1 MNVSVSMSIKKRYPS
16 DLSDKEW
23 DLIADF
29 MKADPSGGRPPKYS
43 RREILNAIFYVAKTG
58 CQWRYLPK
66 NLPPWN
72 AVYMQFLRWRDNGKI
87 EQIYYALH
95 RKLRMAVGK
104 NEIPSVG
111 IMDSQS
117 IKTTEER
124 GLQGSMEARKLKA
137 EKGI

>member
-1 MNVSVSMSIKKRYPS
+1 MSTELRYPS

-23 DLIADF
+23 GLVVDL
-29 MKADPSGGRPPKYS
+29 MHPDPSGGRPSKHP

-66 NLPPWN
+66 NLPPWK
-72 AVYMQFLRWRDNGKI
+72 AVYMQFVRWRDNGKI
-87 EQIYYALH
+87 EQIYDVLH
-95 RKLRMAVGK
+95 KKLRATVGK
-104 NEIPSVG
+104 NETPSVG

-117 IKTTEER
+117 IKTTEKR
-124 GLQGSMEARKLKA
+124 GSQGLMGVKKLRA

>member
-1 MNVSVSMSIKKRYPS
+1 MSTEKRYPS
-16 DLSDKEW
+16 DLSNKEW
-23 DLIADF
+23 ALIADL
-29 MKADPSGGRPPKYS
+29 MQPDPSGGRPPKHP

-66 NLPPWN
+66 NLPPWK

-87 EQIYYALH
+87 EQIYDVLH
-95 RKLRMAVGK
+95 RKLRSTIGK
-104 NEIPSVG
+104 NVTPSVG

-117 IKTTEER
+117 VKTTEKR
-124 GLQGSMEARKLKA
+124 GLQGLMGVKKLRA

>member
-1 MNVSVSMSIKKRYPS
+1 MSTELRYPS

-23 DLIADF
+23 ALISDL
-29 MKADPSGGRPPKYS
+29 MQPDPSGGRPPKHP

-72 AVYMQFLRWRDNGKI
+72 AVYMQFLRWRDSGKI
-87 EQIYYALH
+87 EQIYDVLH
-95 RKLRMAVGK
+95 RKLRGAAGK

-117 IKTTEER
+117 IKTTE
-124 GLQGSMEARKLKA
+124 
-137 EKGI
+137 KGACRF

>member
-1 MNVSVSMSIKKRYPS
+1 MSTNLRYPS

-23 DLIADF
+23 ELIAGLMQPAPF
-29 MKADPSGGRPPKYS
+29 GGRPPKHP

-87 EQIYYALH
+87 KQIYDVLH
-95 RKLRMAVGK
+95 RKLRAAVGK
-104 NEIPSVG
+104 NETPSVG

-117 IKTTEER
+117 IKTTEKR
-124 GLQGSMEARKLKA
+124 GLQVLMEVRKLRA

>member
-1 MNVSVSMSIKKRYPS
+1 MSTKQRYPS

-23 DLIADF
+23 ALISDL
-29 MKADPSGGRPPKYS
+29 MKADPLGGRPPKHP

-66 NLPPWN
+66 NFPPWN
-72 AVYMQFLRWRDNGKI
+72 AVYMQFLRWRNNGKI
-87 EQIYYALH
+87 EQIYDVLH
-95 RKLRMAVGK
+95 KQLRVVMGK
-104 NEIPSVG
+104 NENPSIG

-117 IKTTEER
+117 IKTTEKR
-124 GLQGSMEARKLKA
+124 GSQVLMGVKKLKV

>member
-1 MNVSVSMSIKKRYPS
+1 MSVEQRYPS
-16 DLSDKEW
+16 DLSDNEW
-23 DLIADF
+23 ALIEDLF
-29 MKADPSGGRPPKYS
+29 KADPLGGRPPKYS

-72 AVYMQFLRWRDNGKI
+72 AVYMQLLRWRDNGKI
-87 EQIYYALH
+87 EQIYDVLH
-95 RKLRMAVGK
+95 KKLRLSVGK
-104 NEIPSVG
+104 NENPSVG

-117 IKTTEER
+117 IKTTEKR
-124 GLQGSMEARKLKA
+124 GFQVLMGVKKLKA

>member
-1 MNVSVSMSIKKRYPS
+1 MSAVQRYPS
-16 DLSDKEW
+16 DLSDNEW
-23 DLIADF
+23 ALIEDLF
-29 MKADPSGGRPPKYS
+29 KADPLGGRPPKYS

-72 AVYMQFLRWRDNGKI
+72 AAYMQFLRWRDNGKI
-87 EQIYYALH
+87 EHIYDVLH
-95 RKLRMAVGK
+95 RKLRTTIGK
-104 NEIPSVG
+104 NETPSVG

-117 IKTTEER
+117 IKTTEKR
-124 GLQGSMEARKLKA
+124 GLQGLMGVKKLKV

>member
-1 MNVSVSMSIKKRYPS
+1 MSIEQRYPS
-16 DLSDKEW
+16 DLSDNEW
-23 DLIADF
+23 ALIEDL
-29 MKADPSGGRPPKYS
+29 MKADPLGGRPPKYP

-87 EQIYYALH
+87 EQIYDVLH
-95 RKLRMAVGK
+95 KKLRICVGK
-104 NEIPSVG
+104 NENPSVG

-117 IKTTEER
+117 IKTTEKR
-124 GLQGSMEARKLKA
+124 GLQVSTEAKKLKA
-137 EKGI
+137 GKGT

>member
-1 MNVSVSMSIKKRYPS
+1 MSRYPS

-23 DLIADF
+23 AFIADLV
-29 MKADPSGGRPPKYS
+29 KPDPSGGRPPKYS

-66 NLPPWN
+66 NLPPWK

-87 EQIYYALH
+87 EHIYDVLH
-95 RKLRMAVGK
+95 RKLRVVVGK
-104 NEIPSVG
+104 NETPSVG
-111 IMDSQS
+111 IVDSQS
-117 IKTTEER
+117 IKTTEKR
-124 GLQGSMEARKLKA
+124 GSQGLMEVKKLRV

>member
-1 MNVSVSMSIKKRYPS
+1 MNTDLRYPS

-23 DLIADF
+23 ALIADL
-29 MKADPSGGRPPKYS
+29 MKPDPSGGRPPKHP

-87 EQIYYALH
+87 EQIYDVLH
-95 RKLRMAVGK
+95 KKLRAAVGK
-104 NEIPSVG
+104 TETPSVG

-117 IKTTEER
+117 IKTTEKR
-124 GLQGSMEARKLKA
+124 GLQGLMGVKKLKA
-137 EKGI
+137 EKDI

>member
-1 MNVSVSMSIKKRYPS
+1 MSTELRYPS

-23 DLIADF
+23 GLIADL
-29 MKADPSGGRPPKYS
+29 MQPDPSGGRPPKHP

-72 AVYMQFLRWRDNGKI
+72 AVYMQFLRWRENGKI
-87 EQIYYALH
+87 EQIYDVLH
-95 RKLRMAVGK
+95 RKLRATVRK
-104 NEIPSVG
+104 NETPSAG

-117 IKTTEER
+117 IKTTEKR
-124 GLQGSMEARKLKA
+124 GSQGLMEGKKLRA
-137 EKGI
+137 EKGT